1 MEMNNKNRSNLQRL
15 LIVVIVILGVTCLC
29 LSVFVQ
35 GLAQGD
41 ATESLPIS
49 IQVREFADYSA
60 DQRISKP
67 NISLN
72 IIEDI
77 FRDEAPEGEDISE
90 RVNQA
95 LAQLDTPVP
104 TVTPIH
110 SFTPSNTPSPAPTST
125 GTRRPTWTPIPS
137 ATYLPTRTLTLT
149 STAVLPSLTATA
161 IPSATFTSQPT
172 STAVPTNTS
181 VPSSPPPPSNTPTP
195 TNTATIPQPTLTS
208 TATSIPTDT
217 PLPTETYTPQ
227 PTPTE
232 AEVIN
237 IEIIIPTEGQTITRR
252 NQTRFE
258 AEAWV
263 GGDRINGKDIERVVF
278 VIEALGHMESEES
291 VRFCAFA
298 GDDSCNRMS
307 SSQWDSLDDGTYS
320 IRAQACSEITGDCT
334 GWVTKTFVI
343 EK

>member
-1 MEMNNKNRSNLQRL
+1 MNSKNRSNLQRL
-15 LIVVIVILGVTCLC
+15 LIVVVVFLGITCLC

-35 GLAQGD
+35 GLAQED
-41 ATESLPIS
+41 AAESVPIS
-49 IQVREFADYSA
+49 IQARDYADYSA
-60 DQRISKP
+60 YNRISNS

-77 FRDEAPEGEDISE
+77 FRDEAAEGEDFSE
-90 RVNQA
+90 QVNQA

-125 GTRRPTWTPIPS
+125 GTQRPTWTTIPS
-137 ATYLPTRTLTLT
+137 ATFLPTRTLTIAN
-149 STAVLPSLTATA
+149 TAVLPSLTATA

-172 STAVPTNTS
+172 STSVPTNTS
-181 VPSSPPPPSNTPTP
+181 APSNPPPPSNTPSP
-195 TNTATIPQPTLTS
+195 TNTATIPQPTLTF
-208 TATSIPTDT
+208 TQTSVPTNT
-217 PLPTETYTPQ
+217 PLPTETFTPQ
-227 PTPTE
+227 PTATE
-232 AEVIN
+232 AEIIN

-320 IRAQACSEITGDCT
+320 IRAQACSAITGDCA
-334 GWVTKTFVI
+334 GWVSKTFVI
-343 EK
+343 QK